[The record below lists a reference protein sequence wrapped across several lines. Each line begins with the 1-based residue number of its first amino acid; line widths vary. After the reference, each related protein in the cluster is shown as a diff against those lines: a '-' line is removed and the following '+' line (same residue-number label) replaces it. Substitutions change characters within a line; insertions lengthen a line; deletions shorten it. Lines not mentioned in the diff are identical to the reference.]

1 MSVIDGIQRKMCI
14 VQKGNK
20 MVRISLQVQVTDK
33 TSIFKAQCT
42 EKAWEWGSLIVEVWI
57 RTEAATEWEKKVSYK
72 ENTQSSKHAPSFGEA
87 PHFLP
92 RGHFHTR
99 RRQCGRRVGKRV
111 PFKHCTW
118 GYDLGIIGARHNISS
133 SLFLPSTMNVG
144 IANWKNAVLI
154 QTLSASIKI
163 LYRDLCSWSARS
175 IPLA

>member
-72 ENTQSSKHAPSFGEA
+72 ENTQSSLSMHLHLGKLLIFCLEGTFILGGDSV
-87 PHFLP
+87 
-92 RGHFHTR
+92 
-99 RRQCGRRVGKRV
+99 VGGLGKGFPLNTV
-111 PFKHCTW
+111 PE
-118 GYDLGIIGARHNISS
+118 GMILASLEQGIILVPLCFCQVLWMLELPIEKMQSWYK
-133 SLFLPSTMNVG
+133 LFQQ
-144 IANWKNAVLI
+144 A
-154 QTLSASIKI
+154 
-163 LYRDLCSWSARS
+163 
-175 IPLA
+175 